1 MSRDPFDEMKSH
13 NPVTGEGLPG
23 APMSVADRI
32 LARRPRAAWPGWAV
46 AAAAAISVALVGFGM
61 LWFFNEGSGNG
72 VAEGDTST
80 TGAVTSTTS
89 EESPSTTIVTREVEG
104 VVYFFVDQL
113 GEGWSGGPFLV
124 PVRVNLEAADYPT
137 EPERISAE
145 VYSTMVQLLAGVG
158 DDASATPALSSAI
171 PSGTFISGVGVEDET
186 GIVDVYLSGEFG
198 SGGGSASMIGRVGQV
213 VYSLTAIDGVTGV
226 RFYVDDV
233 LTTVFGGEGFVVDN
247 PATREEFDDLLPA
260 ILIESPAFGAEV
272 DNPLIASGTANV
284 FEATVSVTLTDGDG
298 LIIFE
303 GFTTATCGTGCRGDW
318 EIAIPYEVDALQM
331 GSLIVWESSA
341 RDGSQTNVR
350 EHPVWL
356 VPAGP
361 DTATTTPSTSLP
373 TGCSG
378 LNASPDLVEPA
389 DLPAAVVAEREAIFT
404 AARACDWEALRSL
417 LGAGF
422 SYSFG
427 IDTDAIAYWQELEA
441 SGDDPMYYLAEL
453 LNRPFG
459 VLEYD
464 TDVTYFVWPSAF
476 NQNGWQDVPEADVEA
491 LRPLYA
497 DEDFAGFAAFGGYIG
512 YRVGILEDGT
522 WVFFLEGD

>member
-46 AAAAAISVALVGFGM
+46 AAAAAMSVAVVGFGL
-61 LWFFNEGSGNG
+61 LWFFNEGSGDG
-72 VAEGDTST
+72 VADGDTST

-89 EESPSTTIVTREVEG
+89 EEFPSTTIVTREVEG

-124 PVRVNLEAADYPT
+124 PVHVNLEAADYPT

-233 LTTVFGGEGFVVDN
+233 LTTVFGGEGFIVDN
-247 PATREEFDDLLPA
+247 PATREGFDDLLPA

-272 DNPLIASGTANV
+272 GKPLIASGTANV
-284 FEATVSVTLTDGDG
+284 VEA
-298 LIIFE
+298 
-303 GFTTATCGTGCRGDW
+303 
-318 EIAIPYEVDALQM
+318 
-331 GSLIVWESSA
+331 SA
-341 RDGSQTNVR
+341 RVSATRSGS
-350 EHPVWL
+350 
-356 VPAGP
+356 
-361 DTATTTPSTSLP
+361 TPMPSP
-373 TGCSG
+373 TGRNSK
-378 LNASPDLVEPA
+378 
-389 DLPAAVVAEREAIFT
+389 R
-404 AARACDWEALRSL
+404 RAMIRC
-417 LGAGF
+417 
-422 SYSFG
+422 
-427 IDTDAIAYWQELEA
+427 T
-441 SGDDPMYYLAEL
+441 
-453 LNRPFG
+453 
-459 VLEYD
+459 
-464 TDVTYFVWPSAF
+464 TWPSCSTDHSVCWSTTQTSPTSCGRRRSTRTA
-476 NQNGWQDVPEADVEA
+476 GRTSP
-491 LRPLYA
+491 RP
-497 DEDFAGFAAFGGYIG
+497 
-512 YRVGILEDGT
+512 T
-522 WVFFLEGD
+522 S